1 MQSAAPA
8 DGIVISE
15 DTRYLVEGYFELRE
29 LGPTEVKGVA
39 EPINVYEVT
48 GTGPLHGHFDLAV
61 RRGLTK
67 FVGREREL
75 QQMHQALE
83 LVMSGHGQV
92 VAVVAEAGTGK
103 SRLYHEFK
111 AMLPPGCKVLEA
123 YSASHGKA
131 SAWLPVLELLRGY
144 FGIQDVDDAAARRE
158 KVRARIIMLDS
169 AFSETLPYLWGL
181 LGIQENPD
189 PLAQMDPPIRRQ
201 RILDAIKRI
210 IVRESLNQP
219 TVVIF
224 EDLHWIDAETQALL
238 DLLADSIAGARLL
251 LLVNYRPEYRHEW
264 SGRAHYLQL
273 RLDPLGDEN
282 AAAMLEALLGNGAD
296 LDSLKRLVTDL
307 TGGNP
312 FFIEEMVQ
320 ALFEQGILARNGTV
334 KLVRPLQQAH
344 LPVTVQGVLAARIDR
359 LPASDK
365 DLLHMLAVLGREF
378 PLGLVQRVAAAPAG
392 ELELGLLRLQAGEF
406 IQEQPAV
413 NHVQYVFKH
422 ALTQE
427 VAYNSVLIERRKALH
442 ERTAQA
448 LEALFVDS
456 VDEHLADLSY
466 HYSRSGN
473 DARAIDYLI
482 RAAQQA
488 QQRSAY
494 SQARAYLQ
502 QALTRLNDQP
512 AGLERDRKEIAI
524 HTGLGDTA
532 IVMSGY
538 AAAEYE
544 HHLTRREELAQRL
557 GDTTQ
562 IFYSLVWRSI
572 LAAFRLE
579 LNKALDIGWKLLGM
593 ADHEHDPNMQLQAH
607 GSLANILWLL
617 GDFTGSLE
625 HAEKGLGLFAHE
637 QQLGPGE
644 EHMRAA
650 CQFHAC
656 CCTAA
661 LGFPD
666 KGLRRVLEFL
676 TWVRER
682 AQLLPMAFA
691 LNGVATI
698 LAWRGE
704 GTQALKYA
712 DAQLALTAEHGFSNW
727 HSFGHIVH
735 GQALALLGRT
745 DEAIAEIKAALD
757 SYEAT
762 GAVIPGWAYASLAF
776 AFLAAKQPEEGL
788 RVAAKALEVA
798 AHTGNA
804 ADQSEL
810 HRLHGELLLMGEP
823 TKVAAG
829 EASFRAAIETSR
841 KQCAKFPELRATIS
855 LARLLVKQGQRDEA
869 RTMLADIYNWFTE
882 GFDTPDLKDAKAL
895 LDELA
900 T

>member
-1 MQSAAPA
+1 MHDKASTRPKRQHNCTGPKLSRPEWGNMRCSKCGADNREAARFCDGCGAQLPVQCPSCAILVRAGARFCDSCGAALPGSPPRIVTPPEGAATIQVHTDGVVPDTIEGERKTITALFADIKGSTELMRELDPEKARAIIDPVLQLMIDAVHRYDGYVVQSAGDGIFALFGAPVAHEDHPQRAVHAAIAMRDALRRRDVDQPGQPAVEVRIGINTGEVVLRLVHTDGHTEYAPVGHAANLAARMQSAAAA
-8 DGIVISE
+8 DGIIISE
-15 DTRYLVEGYFELRE
+15 DTQHLVEGYFQLRE

-75 QQMHQALE
+75 QQMKHALE

-334 KLVRPLQQAH
+334 KLV
-344 LPVTVQGVLAARIDR
+344 
-359 LPASDK
+359 
-365 DLLHMLAVLGREF
+365 
-378 PLGLVQRVAAAPAG
+378 
-392 ELELGLLRLQAGEF
+392 
-406 IQEQPAV
+406 
-413 NHVQYVFKH
+413 
-422 ALTQE
+422 
-427 VAYNSVLIERRKALH
+427 
-442 ERTAQA
+442 
-448 LEALFVDS
+448 
-456 VDEHLADLSY
+456 
-466 HYSRSGN
+466 
-473 DARAIDYLI
+473 
-482 RAAQQA
+482 
-488 QQRSAY
+488 
-494 SQARAYLQ
+494 
-502 QALTRLNDQP
+502 QP
-512 AGLERDRKEIAI
+512 AGPERDRKEIAI
-524 HTGLGDTA
+524 HTGLGD
-532 IVMSGY
+532 
-538 AAAEYE
+538 
-544 HHLTRREELAQRL
+544 
-557 GDTTQ
+557 
-562 IFYSLVWRSI
+562 
-572 LAAFRLE
+572 
-579 LNKALDIGWKLLGM
+579 K
-593 ADHEHDPNMQLQAH
+593 
-607 GSLANILWLL
+607 
-617 GDFTGSLE
+617 
-625 HAEKGLGLFAHE
+625 
-637 QQLGPGE
+637 
-644 EHMRAA
+644 
-650 CQFHAC
+650 
-656 CCTAA
+656 
-661 LGFPD
+661 
-666 KGLRRVLEFL
+666 
-676 TWVRER
+676 
-682 AQLLPMAFA
+682 
-691 LNGVATI
+691 
-698 LAWRGE
+698 
-704 GTQALKYA
+704 
-712 DAQLALTAEHGFSNW
+712 
-727 HSFGHIVH
+727 
-735 GQALALLGRT
+735 
-745 DEAIAEIKAALD
+745 
-757 SYEAT
+757 
-762 GAVIPGWAYASLAF
+762 
-776 AFLAAKQPEEGL
+776 
-788 RVAAKALEVA
+788 
-798 AHTGNA
+798 
-804 ADQSEL
+804 
-810 HRLHGELLLMGEP
+810 
-823 TKVAAG
+823 
-829 EASFRAAIETSR
+829 
-841 KQCAKFPELRATIS
+841 
-855 LARLLVKQGQRDEA
+855 
-869 RTMLADIYNWFTE
+869 
-882 GFDTPDLKDAKAL
+882 
-895 LDELA
+895 
-900 T
+900 